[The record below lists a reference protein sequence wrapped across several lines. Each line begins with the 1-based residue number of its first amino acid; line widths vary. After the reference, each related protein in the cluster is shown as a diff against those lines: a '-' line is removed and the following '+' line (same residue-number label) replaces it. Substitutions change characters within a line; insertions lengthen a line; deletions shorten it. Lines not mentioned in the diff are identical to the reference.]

1 MKMNQTWMSF
11 SLAAVFALTAG
22 QVAADQ
28 TIERSVDTSSSP
40 TVSIEIDSGELT
52 VATWNESRV
61 KVEGMLDDSVETFEI
76 ELKSMESVEV
86 VIEDATDRR
95 GSWGNSDTELTIYLP
110 IKSRVSVEAIN
121 ASVAV
126 SKLQGDLDIEVVNG
140 PVDVTD
146 IEGFVSIETVNGP
159 VRAMGIEGEIDI
171 ESVNGPVDVDQRAGD
186 KIELSIVNGPI
197 DVKSSAKDVRFE
209 SVSGAVD
216 LELEKVE
223 RFKAETVAG
232 DIRAVMQLVPQGD
245 VSVDGVSSGVRLT
258 FIEPLNISFAVE
270 SMTGDIDND
279 ISDVEME
286 KGKFGLG
293 RSLNFS
299 EGDASAEV
307 RINTVSGNVDLRRD

>member
-1 MKMNQTWMSF
+1 MKMNQTWMSL

-86 VIEDATDRR
+86 VIEDETDRR

-171 ESVNGPVDVDQRAGD
+171 ESVNGPVDVDQRVGD

-293 RSLNFS
+293 RSLNFN